1 MIRKYLLYAFAFTSL
16 IFTSCMDSFLDRNP
30 YGAIDETTFY
40 TEAEHANLGAMAC
53 YAKLQCLNGHWAF
66 AQLELGMTGDFSSA
80 GFKDAQPF
88 YGATFNPNE
97 SSIVQGVWKRCYEG
111 IAVCNIN
118 IDGISKMGDQIISA
132 EKRNMYLAETRFI
145 RAFWYLRLVQ
155 FYGDVPLRSASVN
168 DPTNSSE
175 VQLAATSKEE
185 IFKSL
190 IIPDLEFATENLT
203 DKWDEAYTHR
213 ATKGTAF
220 AYLSEAYLIM
230 KDYENALKAGLEV
243 EKFDYELLDDP
254 GRVFHIEEENSKEII
269 FSVGIAEGIDKY
281 RRELYFGSKE
291 DLGGDLGH
299 LMRGDT
305 YSADYFYPSKE
316 FVDFFQVIDG
326 KSIKDNSPYFD
337 ASQAWKNRD
346 PRFDGT
352 FFTIMDEV
360 VTTTGKKMNW
370 RDEWLVNTPTGYDI
384 QKRGVWY
391 GEESWTQRVDVHL
404 MRLPR
409 VYLHIAE
416 AYALQANPDF
426 EKCSEYVE
434 KVRSRARRFALA
446 HPDKYIPEGLDESKV
461 LPPFVI
467 DSKESAME
475 AINYESRV
483 EFFTED
489 VIRYF
494 DLKRWGTLAEEW
506 SRVGDFIW
514 EDKLYNLP
522 YPAAELSANPNLKQ
536 NHIGWG
542 N

>member
-190 IIPDLEFATENLT
+190 IIPDLEFATENLP

-254 GRVFHIEEENSKEII
+254 GRVFHIEEENSKK
-269 FSVGIAEGIDKY
+269 S
-281 RRELYFGSKE
+281 
-291 DLGGDLGH
+291 
-299 LMRGDT
+299 
-305 YSADYFYPSKE
+305 
-316 FVDFFQVIDG
+316 FF
-326 KSIKDNSPYFD
+326 
-337 ASQAWKNRD
+337 R
-346 PRFDGT
+346 
-352 FFTIMDEV
+352 
-360 VTTTGKKMNW
+360 
-370 RDEWLVNTPTGYDI
+370 
-384 QKRGVWY
+384 
-391 GEESWTQRVDVHL
+391 
-404 MRLPR
+404 
-409 VYLHIAE
+409 
-416 AYALQANPDF
+416 
-426 EKCSEYVE
+426 
-434 KVRSRARRFALA
+434 
-446 HPDKYIPEGLDESKV
+446 
-461 LPPFVI
+461 
-467 DSKESAME
+467 
-475 AINYESRV
+475 
-483 EFFTED
+483 
-489 VIRYF
+489 
-494 DLKRWGTLAEEW
+494 
-506 SRVGDFIW
+506 
-514 EDKLYNLP
+514 
-522 YPAAELSANPNLKQ
+522 
-536 NHIGWG
+536 
-542 N
+542 

>member
-1 MIRKYLLYAFAFTSL
+1 
-16 IFTSCMDSFLDRNP
+16 
-30 YGAIDETTFY
+30 
-40 TEAEHANLGAMAC
+40 
-53 YAKLQCLNGHWAF
+53 
-66 AQLELGMTGDFSSA
+66 
-80 GFKDAQPF
+80 
-88 YGATFNPNE
+88 
-97 SSIVQGVWKRCYEG
+97 
-111 IAVCNIN
+111 
-118 IDGISKMGDQIISA
+118 
-132 EKRNMYLAETRFI
+132 
-145 RAFWYLRLVQ
+145 
-155 FYGDVPLRSASVN
+155 
-168 DPTNSSE
+168 
-175 VQLAATSKEE
+175 
-185 IFKSL
+185 
-190 IIPDLEFATENLT
+190 
-203 DKWDEAYTHR
+203 
-213 ATKGTAF
+213 
-220 AYLSEAYLIM
+220 
-230 KDYENALKAGLEV
+230 
-243 EKFDYELLDDP
+243 
-254 GRVFHIEEENSKEII
+254 
-269 FSVGIAEGIDKY
+269 
-281 RRELYFGSKE
+281 
-291 DLGGDLGH
+291 
-299 LMRGDT
+299 MRGDT

-514 EDKLYNLP
+514 EDKLYNL
-522 YPAAELSANPNLKQ
+522 LILLPN
-536 NHIGWG
+536 
-542 N
+542 

>member
-1 MIRKYLLYAFAFTSL
+1 MLRKYLLYALASTSL
-16 IFTSCMDSFLDRNP
+16 IFTSCMDDFLERNP

-53 YAKLQCLNGHWAF
+53 YARLQRLNCHWAY
-66 AQLELGMTGDFSSA
+66 AQLELAMTGDLSSE

-88 YGATFNPNE
+88 YGGTFNPNE
-97 SSIVQGVWKRCYEG
+97 SNIVQGVWQRCYEG

-118 IDGISKMGDQIISA
+118 IEGISKMSNQAISA
-132 EKRNMYLAETRFI
+132 EKRDMYLAEAKFI

-155 FYGDVPLRSASVN
+155 FYGDVPLRSVSVD
-168 DPTNSSE
+168 DPTDASQ
-175 VQLAATSKEE
+175 VQLAATPKEE
-185 IFKSL
+185 IFKSI
-190 IIPDLEFATENLT
+190 IIPDLEFASQKLPSQ
-203 DKWDEAYTHR
+203 WDEKYAHR

-220 AYLSEAYLIM
+220 AYLCEAYLVM

-243 EKFDYELLDDP
+243 EKFGYELLEDP
-254 GRVFHIEEENSKEII
+254 GRVLRIEEENSKEIV
-269 FSVGIAEGIDKY
+269 FSVCIANGINKY
-281 RRELYFGSKE
+281 RRDLYFGSKE
-291 DLGGDLGH
+291 ELGGDLGN

-316 FVDFFQVIDG
+316 LVDFFQVIDG
-326 KSIKDNSPYFD
+326 KSINDNSPYYD
-337 ASQAWKNRD
+337 ASKAWKNRD
-346 PRFDGT
+346 PRFDAT
-352 FFTIMDEV
+352 FFTEMDEV
-360 VTTTGKKMNW
+360 VTTTGKQMNW
-370 RDEWLVNTPTGYDI
+370 QPEWLVNTPTGFDI

-391 GEESWTQRVDVHL
+391 GDENWTQRTDVHF

-416 AYALQANPDF
+416 AYALKSNPDYA
-426 EKCSEYVE
+426 KCSEYLE

-446 HPDKYIPEGLDESKV
+446 HPDKYVPEGLDASKV

-467 DSKESAME
+467 NSKESAME

-494 DLKRWGTLAEEW
+494 DLKRWGKLGEEW
-506 SRVGDFIW
+506 SRVGDFTW
-514 EDKLYNLP
+514 DEKLYNLP
-522 YPAAELSANPNLKQ
+522 YPAAELTANPNLKQ
-536 NHIGWG
+536 NHPGWG